1 MNSELNG
8 IGGLSQVSVASWTKR
23 CFASALAV
31 ASILGWS
38 ASAQAGVYNVYTNG
52 QSGNGAMT
60 KNANDGFCSL
70 AEAID
75 SVNKGSAQYNCVNSF
90 PGSGGIIQFWQGP
103 GRPFAQNH
111 FRITSLTITRDVVL
125 VGSGA
130 YIDSTGLSGLVIDT
144 NASVEVSDLI
154 LTYTGTNGG
163 RLIRNQGE
171 LAIFDSTLQNGNV
184 SALSGTDGHGG
195 AIYNASTGVISY
207 VGLDVYISN
216 NRAKRGGGIYNS
228 TGLIG
233 DLRAM
238 ITGNTATVAGGGI
251 YNQSISSDN
260 GTPNG
265 RITANGASIMGNTA
279 KAGGGVFNRGQF
291 YMNSTYVTLN
301 SVSGTG
307 SGETTPAGQ
316 SLDGAGGGVVST
328 PFSSSLAAVFNT
340 NDNSS
345 ISSNTATGNGG
356 GVYNAGQ
363 ANLVGVTISDNR
375 ALSGAAVFSVPQGA
389 FYYCQIGSTASP
401 ASINFNTLHATGVN
415 RYSILDG
422 ILLVSNDEIRK
433 CSISP
438 STTATGNAAPRYCR
452 SNMVRTSD
460 GSSVCPQ

>member
-8 IGGLSQVSVASWTKR
+8 IGLSQVSEVSWTKR
-23 CFASALAV
+23 CLASALAV

-75 SVNKGSAQYNCVNSF
+75 SVNAGSAQWNCVNSF
-90 PGSGGIIQFWQGP
+90 PGSSGIIQFWEGS

-130 YIDSTGLSGLVIDT
+130 YIDSTGTSGLVIDT
-144 NASVEVSDLI
+144 NDSVEISGLT

-171 LAIFDSTLQNGNV
+171 LAIFDSALHNGNV
-184 SALSGTDGHGG
+184 SALSGSDGHGG

-233 DLRAM
+233 DLRAT
-238 ITGNTATVAGGGI
+238 ITGNTATLAGGGI
-251 YNQSISSDN
+251 YNQSTSSDSN
-260 GTPNG
+260 HTPNG
-265 RITANGASIMGNTA
+265 RITANGASIMMNTA
-279 KAGGGVFNRGQF
+279 KTGGGVFNRGQF

-328 PFSSSLAAVFNT
+328 PFSSSLAAVLNT
-340 NDNSS
+340 NTNSS
-345 ISSNTATGNGG
+345 ISANTATGYGG
-356 GVYNAGQ
+356 GVFNAGQ
-363 ANLVGVTISDNR
+363 ASLVGVTISDNR
-375 ALSGAAVFSVPQGA
+375 ALSGAAVYSVPQGF
-389 FYYCQIGSTASP
+389 FYYCQIGSSGSP
-401 ASINFNTLHATGVN
+401 ASINNNILHATGVN

-422 ILLVSNDEIRK
+422 ILLTSTDELRK
-433 CSISP
+433 CTIAN
-438 STTATGNAAPRYCR
+438 TTASGNTAPRYCR
-452 SNMVRTSD
+452 SNMIRSSD
-460 GSSVCPQ
+460 GTSVCPQ